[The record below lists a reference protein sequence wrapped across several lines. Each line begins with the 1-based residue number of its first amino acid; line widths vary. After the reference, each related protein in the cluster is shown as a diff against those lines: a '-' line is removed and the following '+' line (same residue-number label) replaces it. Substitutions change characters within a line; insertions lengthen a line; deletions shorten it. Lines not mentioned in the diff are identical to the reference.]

1 MEKETLKEY
10 FSKVIELVNQ
20 IKSLSEKL
28 DDKAVCEKILISL
41 SLKYNNI
48 AVIIK
53 ETIDLS
59 TLSVNDLM
67 GFLEMHE

>member
-1 MEKETLKEY
+1 
-10 FSKVIELVNQ
+10 
-20 IKSLSEKL
+20 L

-53 ETIDLS
+53 ETKDLS
-59 TLSVNDLM
+59 TLSVHDLM
-67 GFLEMHE
+67 DFFEMHE